1 MEEYTNEHISALL
14 FKKIIG
20 SISSDE
26 EMELNAWR
34 KEEVL
39 HEKLYQRMLDYQ
51 YINRQLQKRR
61 LVNTERPQAEMLQ
74 RIASPSKR
82 WHRWGIAAS

>member
-26 EMELNAWR
+26 EMELNA
-34 KEEVL
+34 
-39 HEKLYQRMLDYQ
+39 
-51 YINRQLQKRR
+51 
-61 LVNTERPQAEMLQ
+61 
-74 RIASPSKR
+74 
-82 WHRWGIAAS
+82 

>member
-1 MEEYTNEHISALL
+1 MKEYTNEHISALL

-39 HEKLYQRMLDYQ
+39 HEKLYQRMLDY
-51 YINRQLQKRR
+51 
-61 LVNTERPQAEMLQ
+61 NTSTGNCKSVGL
-74 RIASPSKR
+74 
-82 WHRWGIAAS
+82 

>member
-26 EMELNAWR
+26 EMVW
-34 KEEVL
+34 
-39 HEKLYQRMLDYQ
+39 
-51 YINRQLQKRR
+51 
-61 LVNTERPQAEMLQ
+61 
-74 RIASPSKR
+74 
-82 WHRWGIAAS
+82 